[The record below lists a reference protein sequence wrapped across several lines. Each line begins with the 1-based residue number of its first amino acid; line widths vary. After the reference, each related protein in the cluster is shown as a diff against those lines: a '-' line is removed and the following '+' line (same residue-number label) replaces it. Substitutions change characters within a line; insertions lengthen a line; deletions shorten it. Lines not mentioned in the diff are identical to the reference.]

1 MTAVAGERAGE
12 AGQPVASIAGLALR
26 LVRHWWR
33 QLAALAAACGVVA
46 ATISGALGV
55 GAAVEQG
62 LLRLAISRLG
72 RIDAA
77 VVGDDFFRAALADE
91 LAAAAEPGAA
101 LVPAIVIEAVV
112 ETAADGRG
120 PSRATRA
127 VVLACDDIATLG
139 FAGNAPTLSGDAVA
153 VNRPLA
159 EALGV
164 DAASPLVLR
173 IAERSAAPSDTPL
186 GRREMRSNGR
196 RVAVAT
202 VLPEEGLGQFALEP
216 AQVTRPLVVAPLALV
231 RGLLDRGDVAN
242 AIFAVPRGPSNQRAG
257 GLADSLRARVAPT
270 LADSGLVLAEAAS
283 EPATVRLTSRRLIL
297 PDAVDRAAEAVLAPL
312 GGQPSLVFLANA
324 ITTTGSTPAATIPY
338 STILGVTDTALP
350 VGSLVDADGARL
362 APPGPDEIVI
372 DQWVADDLAAQ
383 GRPVAVGD
391 TLDVAYFLPETVHG
405 RVEEARARLQVSGI
419 VAMQGAAVDR
429 TLVPEV
435 EGVSDEDSIA
445 DWDPPFPFEASR
457 VRTTPPHDEDDQ
469 FWKTYGTTPKAF
481 VSLATARTLAGSRF
495 GATTAWHVPRERV
508 TDLGSLRGAL
518 AARLEPEQVGIKVV
532 PLAAEARAA
541 ARGSTPFGPL
551 FLALSSFV
559 VVAGLVLEWLLFRLL
574 VTARRR
580 EIGVLAAIGWPP
592 RRLAML
598 LALVG
603 LVAAVVGSFAGACL
617 GPLWARAMLAA
628 LARAWTTSVA
638 AGSQQAFGDGASASR
653 PLVAALVA
661 SLAVSV
667 GALVWAAARAARAR
681 PLALLR
687 GTAEIPG
694 GNGHPRPW
702 LPLTAAVG
710 AVVIGW
716 LGLNAGPERAVAMF
730 FLSGAAA
737 LVAFVAAARAVLVAQ
752 RAVPVALLGHLAWRS
767 LCGQPS
773 RVASVI
779 AIVAVAEFLV
789 VALSAF
795 RLEPPPDPADR
806 RSPTGGYAAIASF
819 GTPVSA
825 DSAADLEGAEV
836 ACIRSSGGADASCTN
851 LYAALRPTVLG
862 VGPGFVAR
870 GGFSFLA
877 HRPLPSGETNP
888 WTLLDPAPDVD
899 GPIPA
904 ILDQATAQWALKL
917 GGLGA
922 RFTVPDDEG
931 AAVEYE
937 IVGLLAPGILQGFV
951 IVGERS
957 FEAAFPRRSGYDFAL
972 LDAARSASTDEL
984 AGQARDVWADAGV
997 TLEPT
1002 LDRLTRLS
1010 AVQNTFLAGF
1020 QTLGLLGLLLGTA
1033 GVAAVQAQGVLERIG
1048 QFGLL
1053 QAVGFAPGR
1062 VRALVMLES
1071 VLVVGAGLVAGAL
1084 AGMVALMPA
1093 LLSGRAALPFG
1104 WMAATCG
1111 LTLAAAA
1118 AAGVVASRGA
1128 THVHPREAL
1137 RAP

>member
-1 MTAVAGERAGE
+1 MTDATGGRAGKGE
-12 AGQPVASIAGLALR
+12 QPVASVAGLAIR

-77 VVGDDFFRAALADE
+77 VVGEDFFRTALADE
-91 LAAAAEPGAA
+91 LAVGAEPGTA

-120 PSRATRA
+120 PSRSTRA
-127 VVLACDDIATLG
+127 VVLGCDDIAALG
-139 FAGNAPTLSGDAVA
+139 FAGNAPRLSGEAVA

-159 EALGV
+159 EALGA
-164 DAASPLVLR
+164 DAAALLVLR
-173 IAERSAAPSDTPL
+173 IAELSAAPADSPL

-231 RGLLDRGDVAN
+231 QGLVDRGEVVN
-242 AIFAVPRGPSNQRAG
+242 AIFAVPRDPKNEGAG
-257 GLADSLRARVAPT
+257 GLAESLRARLAPT
-270 LADSGLVLAEAAS
+270 LADSGLVLDEVAS
-283 EPATVRLTSRRLIL
+283 EPRAVRLTSRRLIL
-297 PDAVDRAAEAVLAPL
+297 PDAVDRAAEAVLSPL
-312 GGQPSLVFLANA
+312 GGQPSLVFLANS

-338 STILGVTDTALP
+338 STILGVTDTVLP
-350 VGSLVDADGARL
+350 VGSLAAADGTTL

-383 GRPVAVGD
+383 GRPVIAGD

-405 RVEEARARLQVSGI
+405 RVEEARVRLRVSGI
-419 VAMQGAAVDR
+419 AAMRGAAVDR

-445 DWDPPFPFEASR
+445 DWDPPFPFDASR

-469 FWKTYGTTPKAF
+469 YWKTHGTTPKAF

-495 GATTAWHVPRERV
+495 GATTAWHVPRDRV

-518 AARLEPEQVGIKVV
+518 AARLEPAEVGIRIM

-551 FLALSSFV
+551 FIALSSFV
-559 VVAGLVLEWLLFRLL
+559 VIAGLVLEWLLFRLL

-592 RRLAML
+592 RRLATL

-603 LVAAVVGSFAGACL
+603 LAAAVVGSVAGACL
-617 GPLWARAMLAA
+617 GPLWARAMLDA
-628 LARAWTTSVA
+628 LARAWTTAVA
-638 AGSQQAFGDGASASR
+638 AGSQQAFGDMASAAR
-653 PLVAALVA
+653 PLLGALVA
-661 SLAVSV
+661 SLVVSV
-667 GALVWAAARAARAR
+667 AALAWAAARAARAR

-687 GTAEIPG
+687 GTAEAPG
-694 GNGHPRPW
+694 RAGPAWRW
-702 LPLTAAVG
+702 VAIAAAAAALVL
-710 AVVIGW
+710 GW
-716 LGLNAGPERAVAMF
+716 FGLGAGPEQAVVRF

-737 LVAFVAAARAVLVAQ
+737 LVAARAT
-752 RAVPVALLGHLAWRS
+752 PVASLGQLAWRS
-767 LCGQPS
+767 LCGQRS
-773 RVASVI
+773 RAASVI

-795 RLEPPPDPADR
+795 TLGPPPDPADR
-806 RSPTGGYAAIASF
+806 RSPTGGFAAVASF

-825 DSAADLEGAEV
+825 GSAADLDGAEV
-836 ACIRSSGGADASCTN
+836 AFIRSSGGADASCTN
-851 LYAALRPTVLG
+851 LYAAMRPTVLG
-862 VGPGFVAR
+862 VNAAFIARDAFV
-870 GGFSFLA
+870 FQS
-877 HRPLPSGETNP
+877 HRPLPAGVTNP
-888 WTLLDPAPDVD
+888 WTLLDRAPDAG

-922 RFTVPDDEG
+922 RFMVPDDAG
-931 AAVEYE
+931 VGVEYE

-957 FEAAFPRRSGYDFAL
+957 FEAAFPRRSGYAFAL
-972 LDAARSASTDEL
+972 LDAASGTSVAEFVR
-984 AGQARDVWADAGV
+984 QARDTWADAGA
-997 TLEPT
+997 TIEPA
-1002 LDRLTRLS
+1002 LDRLARLA

-1053 QAVGFAPGR
+1053 QALGFSPGK
-1062 VRALVMLES
+1062 VRALVTLEA
-1071 VLVVGAGLVAGAL
+1071 VAVVGAGLVAGAL
-1084 AGMVALMPA
+1084 AGVVALTPA
-1093 LLSGRAALPFG
+1093 LLAGRAAVPFG
-1104 WMAATCG
+1104 WVAATCG

-1118 AAGVVASRGA
+1118 VAGLVASRGA

>member
-1 MTAVAGERAGE
+1 
-12 AGQPVASIAGLALR
+12 
-26 LVRHWWR
+26 
-33 QLAALAAACGVVA
+33 
-46 ATISGALGV
+46 
-55 GAAVEQG
+55 
-62 LLRLAISRLG
+62 
-72 RIDAA
+72 
-77 VVGDDFFRAALADE
+77 
-91 LAAAAEPGAA
+91 
-101 LVPAIVIEAVV
+101 
-112 ETAADGRG
+112 
-120 PSRATRA
+120 
-127 VVLACDDIATLG
+127 
-139 FAGNAPTLSGDAVA
+139 
-153 VNRPLA
+153 
-159 EALGV
+159 
-164 DAASPLVLR
+164 
-173 IAERSAAPSDTPL
+173 
-186 GRREMRSNGR
+186 
-196 RVAVAT
+196 
-202 VLPEEGLGQFALEP
+202 
-216 AQVTRPLVVAPLALV
+216 
-231 RGLLDRGDVAN
+231 
-242 AIFAVPRGPSNQRAG
+242 
-257 GLADSLRARVAPT
+257 
-270 LADSGLVLAEAAS
+270 
-283 EPATVRLTSRRLIL
+283 
-297 PDAVDRAAEAVLAPL
+297 
-312 GGQPSLVFLANA
+312 
-324 ITTTGSTPAATIPY
+324 
-338 STILGVTDTALP
+338 
-350 VGSLVDADGARL
+350 
-362 APPGPDEIVI
+362 
-372 DQWVADDLAAQ
+372 
-383 GRPVAVGD
+383 
-391 TLDVAYFLPETVHG
+391 
-405 RVEEARARLQVSGI
+405 
-419 VAMQGAAVDR
+419 
-429 TLVPEV
+429 
-435 EGVSDEDSIA
+435 
-445 DWDPPFPFEASR
+445 
-457 VRTTPPHDEDDQ
+457 
-469 FWKTYGTTPKAF
+469 
-481 VSLATARTLAGSRF
+481 
-495 GATTAWHVPRERV
+495 
-508 TDLGSLRGAL
+508 
-518 AARLEPEQVGIKVV
+518 
-532 PLAAEARAA
+532 
-541 ARGSTPFGPL
+541 
-551 FLALSSFV
+551 
-559 VVAGLVLEWLLFRLL
+559 
-574 VTARRR
+574 
-580 EIGVLAAIGWPP
+580 
-592 RRLAML
+592 
-598 LALVG
+598 
-603 LVAAVVGSFAGACL
+603 
-617 GPLWARAMLAA
+617 
-628 LARAWTTSVA
+628 
-638 AGSQQAFGDGASASR
+638 
-653 PLVAALVA
+653 
-661 SLAVSV
+661 
-667 GALVWAAARAARAR
+667 
-681 PLALLR
+681 
-687 GTAEIPG
+687 
-694 GNGHPRPW
+694 
-702 LPLTAAVG
+702 VG

-737 LVAFVAAARAVLVAQ
+737 LVAFVAATRAVLVAQ
-752 RAVPVALLGHLAWRS
+752 RAVPAASLGHLAWRS

-1010 AVQNTFLAGF
+1010 AVQNTFLGGF